1 MKLSAMKVVT
11 VGLACCFV
19 LAAPLPVYS
28 HDVAP
33 AGNKHSAHVH
43 QVARATISANATALA
58 PVALPRAPAR
68 ETDGLSRDSDDC
80 NMGCI
85 DH

>member
-11 VGLACCFV
+11 VGLACCFA
-19 LAAPLPVYS
+19 LAAPLPAYS
-28 HDVAP
+28 HDVAS
-33 AGNKHSAHVH
+33 AANKHSAHVR
-43 QVARATISANATALA
+43 QVANATALA
-58 PVALPRAPAR
+58 PAAVPPAPAR
-68 ETDGLSRDSDDC
+68 ETDGLSRNADDC